1 VFWASEK
8 FGSDTGI
15 EMSRVRNWGIAFG
28 LMVAAVVACYLFV
41 DKPLALFIHARI
53 VQFRPFFILVTFIP
67 EPFPVI
73 AALIIG
79 VVGLRRVMGRQLSR
93 PYAVALLWSLGLFVT
108 VALKNFFKLAFGRI
122 WPETWIND
130 NPSFIRDGVYGFNPF
145 HGGKG
150 FAAFPSGHMAA
161 ICFAMT
167 VLWICY
173 PRLRAAYAVMIAVVA
188 IGLMGANYHFL
199 SDVIAGSFLGVSI
212 GCFAIALWE
221 VGGYPRL
228 RSDTIPAAS

>member
-1 VFWASEK
+1 MHAILNRPTRWAIVLALTALAVAVSYQWL
-8 FGSDTGI
+8 D
-15 EMSRVRNWGIAFG
+15 RPIAYFVHAHFHNEPLFARLTRIPEFFAPLAVLAFIVLG
-28 LMVAAVVACYLFV
+28 LRALME
-41 DKPLALFIHARI
+41 KPLTRL
-53 VQFRPFFILVTFIP
+53 
-67 EPFPVI
+67 E
-73 AALIIG
+73 
-79 VVGLRRVMGRQLSR
+79 
-93 PYAVALLWSLGLFVT
+93 AVALLCALSLV
-108 VALKNFFKLAFGRI
+108 VASAIKNQLKLGFGRT